1 MDAEGAGAF
10 RRIALVGLG
19 VMGGSLAR
27 ALGALRHPPTR
38 VGWSPLRREALE
50 ARSQGALDEA
60 PERLEVAIADADLVV
75 LAAPLGATVRLM
87 DTLGERLRGDGVVTD
102 VASLKAPVARA
113 ASAAGLDARWVG
125 SHPLCGSAE
134 SGFGASSTDL
144 YRGARVYLVAH
155 ASAEAALEGV
165 AALWRTLGAIP
176 ERVDAAAHD
185 ASMAA
190 VSHLPQLTAN
200 ALAAVLSAA
209 AVAPG
214 ALGPG
219 GADMT
224 RLAVS
229 SPEMWRDILAAE
241 AGVGTH
247 LRALSRA
254 LDVIAGDLDAGDL
267 DAVTALMRRTRD
279 WRRGS

>member
-1 MDAEGAGAF
+1 
-10 RRIALVGLG
+10 
-19 VMGGSLAR
+19 MGGSLAR

-38 VGWSPLRREALE
+38 VGWSPVRGESLE

-60 PERLEVAIADADLVV
+60 PERLEVAIADAELVI
-75 LAAPLGATVRLM
+75 LAVPLGATVRLM
-87 DTLGERLRGDGVVTD
+87 DTLVEGTRGDAVVTD

-113 ASAAGLDARWVG
+113 ASVAGLDARWVG

-134 SGFGASSTDL
+134 SGFRASSADL
-144 YRGARVYLVAH
+144 YRGARVYLVSH
-155 ASAEAALEGV
+155 APAEAALDRV
-165 AALWRTLGAIP
+165 AAMWRTLGAIP
-176 ERVDAAAHD
+176 EHVDAAAHD
-185 ASMAA
+185 ANMAA

-224 RLAVS
+224 RLAGS
-229 SPEMWRDILAAE
+229 SPEMWREILAAE
-241 AGVGTH
+241 AGVGTY

-254 LDVIAGDLDAGDL
+254 LDDIAGDLDAGDL
-267 DAVTALMRRTRD
+267 DAVTALMRRTRE